1 MKRVGGVG
9 RSGAGA
15 VLLARRA
22 ESLQQPHGRRRSR
35 EAGGSMRWG
44 VVKALLRRCNGFAAH
59 SGINKIED
67 RDEGRSLA
75 AAEFQYEHSNS
86 SKIKAGRA
94 KHVKKQTQTHTRS
107 G

>member
-22 ESLQQPHGRRRSR
+22 ESLQQPHGRRRGR
-35 EAGGSMRWG
+35 EAGESMRWG
-44 VVKALLRRCNGFAAH
+44 VVKALLQRCNGFAAH
-59 SGINKIED
+59 SGKIED